1 MLCMEKVL
9 LDTSELKNYVN
20 GEFVSVAERTEV
32 VNPATSETIVEV
44 PLSTKAHVDEAV
56 KVAKKAQKEWAL
68 VPPPQR
74 AEILYEVGR
83 LMTERKEEIS
93 NLLTQENG
101 KVLEEARGEVQEG
114 IDMAF
119 YMAGEGRRLFGH
131 TTTAE
136 LKNKFAMSVR
146 APVGVVG
153 IITPWNFPI
162 AIATWKA
169 FPAIVAGNAVIW
181 KPATET
187 PIMAHKLIEIFEE
200 AGLPKGILNVVY
212 GSGSTVGN
220 AMVHHDEIQ
229 VISFTGSNDIGRQIA
244 SDCGRQL
251 KKVSLEMGG
260 KNAVIVMD
268 DADLDLAAEGIIW
281 SAFGTSGQRCTACS
295 RVIVHEDVKEELEQ
309 KLLAGMKKL
318 TIGNGLDE
326 ANKMGPIINEA
337 GIEKIKKYIE
347 IGKQEG
353 ADLIAGGEVLTEG
366 SLSKGYYFS
375 PTLFTN
381 ATGDMRISQEEI
393 FGPVVSLIPVTS
405 FAEAIEVNN
414 GVSYG
419 LSSSIFTRD
428 VNRVYQAQRDL
439 DTGIVYVN
447 AGTTGA
453 EIHLPFGGTKG
464 TGNGHRDSGVQAL
477 DVFTEWKAVYVDY
490 SGKLQRAQ
498 IDTD

>member
-1 MLCMEKVL
+1 M
-9 LDTSELKNYVN
+9 SEALNVKKLVNYIN
-20 GEFVSVAERTEV
+20 GEWVDVADSAPV
-32 VNPATSETIVEV
+32 IDPATGESIVDV
-44 PLSTKAHVDEAV
+44 ALSDGESVNAAVEA
-56 KVAKKAQKEWAL
+56 AKNVQKEWAL

-74 AEILYEVGR
+74 AEVLYEVGR

-93 NLLTQENG
+93 RLLTMENG

-136 LKNKFAMSVR
+136 LENKFAMSVR
-146 APVGVVG
+146 TPVGIVG

-162 AIATWKA
+162 AIATWKS
-169 FPAIVAGNAVIW
+169 FPAIVAGNAVVW

-187 PIMAHKLIEIFEE
+187 PIMAYKMIEIFEE
-200 AGLPKGILNVVY
+200 AGLPKGVINLVY
-212 GSGSTVGN
+212 GSGSKVGDALVN
-220 AMVHHDEIQ
+220 HPDVD
-229 VISFTGSNDIGRQIA
+229 VISFTGSNDVGRNIA
-244 SDCGRQL
+244 SVCGSQL

-268 DADLDLAAEGIIW
+268 DADIDLAAEGIIW

-295 RVIVHEDVKEELEQ
+295 RVIVHEDVKDELEE
-309 KLLAGMKKL
+309 KLIKMTKELS
-318 TIGNGLDE
+318 IGYGLDDGV
-326 ANKMGPIINEA
+326 KVGPVINEA
-337 GIEKIKKYIE
+337 GLEKIKEYIE
-347 IGKQEG
+347 IGKEEG
-353 ADLIAGGEVLTEG
+353 AKLLVGGQVMDEG
-366 SLSKGYYFS
+366 EYAKGHYFE
-375 PTLFTN
+375 PTIFTDAEMN
-381 ATGDMRISQEEI
+381 MRIAQEEI
-393 FGPVVSLIPVTS
+393 FGPVLSIIPVKS
-405 FAEAIEVNN
+405 FEEAIEANN
-414 GVSYG
+414 SVAYG
-419 LSSSIFTRD
+419 LSSSIFTKD
-428 VNRVYQAQRDL
+428 VNKVFAAQRDL

-477 DVFTEWKAVYVDY
+477 DVFTEWRAVYVDY